1 MVVEVAAVISI
12 MRLTQEAD
20 SGCIA
25 MKAVARQCKTQT
37 QCKGRC
43 TQSSNMASR
52 HEEHPIATTQHVRR
66 QELREKMRAWL
77 AEQVKQRAG
86 VGFRIRIFLLT
97 LALVCQIGGKVVET
111 SS

>member
-1 MVVEVAAVISI
+1 
-12 MRLTQEAD
+12 
-20 SGCIA
+20 
-25 MKAVARQCKTQT
+25 
-37 QCKGRC
+37 
-43 TQSSNMASR
+43 MASR

-86 VGFRIRIFLLT
+86 VGFRIRIFLLCLKT